1 MGEKRIKYLEM
12 LETVIGRMAE
22 NQFTLRKWSV
32 GLGTAVIGYVAAK
45 EDHPRAALLAIFPAV
60 VFWILDAYYLALE
73 VKFRHLFDVAKA
85 IADDN
90 PNFSFNVEVGA
101 RDWFEA
107 SKRPAVWLV
116 HLLVLLLAGAI
127 GTYAWLK

>member
-1 MGEKRIKYLEM
+1 MGDKRIKYLEM
-12 LETVIGRMAE
+12 LQTAIARMAE

-45 EDHPRAALLAIFPAV
+45 DDHPKAALLAIFPAV

-73 VKFRHLFDVAKA
+73 VKFRHLFDTAKA

-90 PNFSFNVEVGA
+90 PNFSFGVTVGR
-101 RDWFEA
+101 RDWFNA
-107 SKRPAVWLV
+107 GMRPAVWLV

-127 GTYAWLK
+127 STYAWLK

>member
-1 MGEKRIKYLEM
+1 MGDKRIKYLEM
-12 LETVIGRMAE
+12 LQAVIGRMAE

-32 GLGTAVIGYVAAK
+32 GLGTGVIGYVAAK
-45 EDHPRAALLAIFPAV
+45 DTHPKAALLAVFPAV

-73 VKFRHLFDVAKA
+73 VKFRHLFDTAKA
-85 IADDN
+85 IEDDH
-90 PNFSFNVEVGA
+90 PTFSFCVKLEA

-107 SKRPAVWLV
+107 SKRPPVWLV

-127 GTYAWLK
+127 STYAWLK